1 MDFKQQF
8 KEYYEKKLQED
19 IELAQKSAAEQS
31 YQTQAMNSS
40 LDAVVMK
47 YVGNGDIKEGLK
59 QLATD
64 LGTAIYS
71 YIISDRYVQDEL
83 FNAPDDKA
91 KYVNLM
97 TQKIQ
102 QGANATLV
110 DLLRHMAIDISNAKN
125 SITK

>member
-19 IELAQKSAAEQS
+19 IELAQRSAAEQS

-40 LDAVVMK
+40 LDSIVMK

-64 LGTAIYS
+64 LGTAIYN
-71 YIISDRYVQDEL
+71 YVISDKYVQDEL